1 MPATDNTIDELLQE
15 LAEAK
20 AWPAR
25 LKHALDGAPDVAD
38 EIRKAG
44 ERIEALENQAKEAI
58 KRLGCVDPQ
67 TRMISQGMAD
77 MLINW
82 YTFKDRLKL

>member
-1 MPATDNTIDELLQE
+1 MSATDKAVDDIVQE

-25 LKHALDGAPDVAD
+25 LKQALDGGSDVGD
-38 EIRKAG
+38 EIQKVG
-44 ERIEALENQAKEAI
+44 ERIEALEKQAKQTI

-77 MLINW
+77 MLISW
-82 YTFKDRLKL
+82 YAFKDSLKP